1 MSNTISSSM
10 KALLID
16 RVKNLSPIKGVT
28 SRSRR
33 VIYQCKNLFVRVSFN
48 IKNSVKKLLL
58 KQRKINV
65 AHYAAMH
72 ANISILR
79 HEIKELKRSLP
90 IHLNDLKNKISH
102 EIDSK
107 LIVENKNTFNLLH
120 DKLNEI
126 SAGMHAQNDK
136 TNNLTND
143 IKNIFSVY
151 KKIAVKYFY
160 RPDVNVQA
168 TSEKSASQL
177 LQLTNNSPRVPSD
190 SQLRELTVGPQLPQL
205 ESGSQ
210 LKQLTAGL
218 QLPQL
223 ESGSQLKQLTAG
235 PQLPQLESG
244 PQSLQLTE
252 DPELVKIKIDAE
264 LGAHL
269 PNYSDSEAEIA
280 ADQQRRHVR
289 AEAKVNAD
297 LGQQLPNYGDSEV
310 EIAANQQ
317 SHSVQAEARVNAE
330 LGRQLP
336 NYDGNEIARATTAII
351 SDLEGTDLSPEMTP
365 AKKLSALQEAGRK
378 VMQDPKSSLA
388 ARTVAFHSI
397 AQAQRELKFSK
408 KRIYR
413 KN

>member
-65 AHYAAMH
+65 ANYAAMH
-72 ANISILR
+72 ADISILR

-190 SQLRELTVGPQLPQL
+190 SQLRELT
-205 ESGSQ
+205 
-210 LKQLTAGL
+210 AGL

-223 ESGSQLKQLTAG
+223 ESGVQLKQLTAG

-244 PQSLQLTE
+244 PQLLQLTE

-280 ADQQRRHVR
+280 ADQQRRHVK
-289 AEAKVNAD
+289 AEAKVNAV

-317 SHSVQAEARVNAE
+317 RHSVQAEARVNAE

-397 AQAQRELKFSK
+397 AKIRCKETANGDCNRLRTLVCMCQ
-408 KRIYR
+408 
-413 KN
+413 

>member
-79 HEIKELKRSLP
+79 HEIKELKRSFP

-210 LKQLTAGL
+210 LKQLTAGPQLPQLESGSQLKQLTAGL

-244 PQSLQLTE
+244 SQLKQLTAGLQL
-252 DPELVKIKIDAE
+252 P
-264 LGAHL
+264 
-269 PNYSDSEAEIA
+269 
-280 ADQQRRHVR
+280 
-289 AEAKVNAD
+289 
-297 LGQQLPNYGDSEV
+297 QLESGS
-310 EIAANQQ
+310 
-317 SHSVQAEARVNAE
+317 
-330 LGRQLP
+330 QLKQL
-336 NYDGNEIARATTAII
+336 TA
-351 SDLEGTDLSPEMTP
+351 G
-365 AKKLSALQEAGRK
+365 
-378 VMQDPKSSLA
+378 
-388 ARTVAFHSI
+388 
-397 AQAQRELKFSK
+397 
-408 KRIYR
+408 
-413 KN
+413 